1 MHPYS
6 VIIKPAVSEKS
17 NDLREDE
24 GKYTFLIR
32 MSATKEDVKKAV
44 KEIWGLDAV
53 KVATN
58 IRRGK
63 VKRRAAKLTSPKK
76 SKRAVVTL
84 KKGDKIP
91 LFEEQ

>member
-6 VIIKPAVSEKS
+6 VILRPGVSEKS
-17 NDLREDE
+17 NDVREKE
-24 GKYTFLIR
+24 GKYTFIVR
-32 MSATKEDVKKAV
+32 MAATKEDVSKAIKK
-44 KEIWGLDAV
+44 IWGLDTV

-63 VKRRAAKLTSPKK
+63 IKRRGTQLTPPKK
-76 SKRAVVTL
+76 TKRAVVTL
-84 KKGDKIP
+84 KKGEKIP

>member
-24 GKYTFLIR
+24 GKYTFIVR
-32 MSATKEDVKKAV
+32 MSATKKDVSQAVKK
-44 KEIWGLDAV
+44 IWGVDTV

-63 VKRRAAKLTSPKK
+63 IKRRGTQLTVPKK
-76 SKRAVVTL
+76 TKRAVVTL
-84 KKGDKIP
+84 KKGEKLP